1 MSAAEMASNAGEM
14 TKVLHDLRGTIYF
27 VIMQVRPSHV
37 PENGKKNCTLV
48 GNVGYSRLFH
58 ASKALFPFPLVDT
71 LLFSKNSI

>member
-27 VIMQVRPSHV
+27 VIMQVRP

-48 GNVGYSRLFH
+48 GTVGYSRLFH